1 MERPTP
7 GPLLL
12 SVTTAFGVIFV
23 LSLIWIASRWKISCR
38 KTQTSS
44 SVNGGN
50 TVGNGNGNVCHTA
63 IGPSS
68 SFASDGDVSG
78 TTRTSLWD
86 WINQQQNRASASSRR
101 LLRTDEESAAMH
113 TAEDLQQHHLDRVAL
128 IAYISDSQVQSLFF
142 SICHQSYRLTAQG
155 MYCNYGKP
163 LKWNG
168 RIVIQLRSSEE

>member
-38 KTQTSS
+38 KTPSS
-44 SVNGGN
+44 SSNVISSS
-50 TVGNGNGNVCHTA
+50 TNGNGNVCHAT
-63 IGPSS
+63 SS
-68 SFASDGDVSG
+68 SFASDGDISG

-113 TAEDLQQHHLDRVAL
+113 TAEELQQHHLDRVAL
-128 IAYISDSQVQSLFF
+128 IAYISDSQVQ
-142 SICHQSYRLTAQG
+142 
-155 MYCNYGKP
+155 
-163 LKWNG
+163 
-168 RIVIQLRSSEE
+168 